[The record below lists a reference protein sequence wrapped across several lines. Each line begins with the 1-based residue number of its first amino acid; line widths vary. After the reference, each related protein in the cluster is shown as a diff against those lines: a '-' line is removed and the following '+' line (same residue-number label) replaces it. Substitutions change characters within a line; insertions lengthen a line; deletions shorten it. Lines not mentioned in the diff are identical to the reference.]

1 MPSSAVGLVFHGQ
14 VMQVGQVE
22 HVKGHHRG
30 GGRVPRGRP
39 ILLYVPP
46 AVPPYVHV
54 FLVGIVGMVMP
65 VM

>member
-1 MPSSAVGLVFHGQ
+1 
-14 VMQVGQVE
+14 MQVGQVE